1 MEKTH
6 KEILIEEQKR
16 NEQKINIY
24 KDNENRFKS
33 RIHHLEHE
41 VSEINEKLENSLTDL
56 EETRS
61 ELEKFREAEVSHVT
75 SRDLS
80 QYEKGVEVTHVITE
94 EITETVQRRIPQK
107 LVTSHSFYSSKRFSL
122 ARSS

>member
-1 MEKTH
+1 M
-6 KEILIEEQKR
+6 
-16 NEQKINIY
+16 
-24 KDNENRFKS
+24 
-33 RIHHLEHE
+33 
-41 VSEINEKLENSLTDL
+41 SEINEKLENSLTDL

-75 SRDLS
+75 SCDLS